1 MSIQT
6 KRISQYGRNYKISEH
21 FTLGEFACK
30 DGSDTVKYSKELLD
44 MLEKLRVSGGFTI
57 QINSAYRTPAYNRK
71 IGGASKSKHTE
82 GYAADVVVKQ
92 NGKVIN
98 AKLVCCLC
106 QTLGFKGIGYISAN
120 ATHLDMRPSGTYRG
134 DERSGYGNNVG
145 SFYEYFKV
153 SDKQIAEL
161 WKPQEADKP
170 DEKQEE
176 EEMVTY
182 KTINDVPS
190 YYKDTIQ
197 KLMNKGLLKGTGN
210 GEINVTDDF
219 CRTMTVLDRA
229 GIFDGKSATAGTNQE
244 IADALVKIAQSYKGD

>member
-1 MSIQT
+1 MIKTLSV
-6 KRISQYGRNYKISEH
+6 KKYGKNYKISDH
-21 FTLGEFACK
+21 FTLGEFQCK
-30 DGSDTVKYSKELLD
+30 DGSDTVKYSTELLA
-44 MLEKLRVSGGFTI
+44 MLEKLRSYGNFTI
-57 QINSAYRTPAYNRK
+57 SINSGYRTPAYNQK

-82 GYAADVVVKQ
+82 GYAADIMVKQ
-92 NGKVIN
+92 NGKTVN

-134 DERSGYGNNVG
+134 DERSGYGNNVTD
-145 SFYEYFKV
+145 FYRYFNV
-153 SDKQIAEL
+153 STCDIAEL
-161 WKPQEADKP
+161 KASQEPVKP

-176 EEMVTY
+176 EIMY

-190 YYKDTIQ
+190 YYKAAVQ
-197 KLMNKGLLKGTGN
+197 KLIDRKLLQGTGN

-244 IADALVKIAQSYKGD
+244 IADALVKIAQSYKGE